1 MCLQCVGWENHSVYQ
16 IKAVKWKEEQEKSG
30 ISSTALVGAC
40 HNNMYNPSDY
50 REGSDW
56 SFMQLDDGSNLSN
69 RSQSPTGTEVSSRSP
84 SRDERHFGLPNSLDS
99 PVRQDPNDRPVS
111 RSARS
116 AQPAVAHPRGTTVAA
131 LVGADHATRS
141 VIRPNPVE
149 SRQVAARW
157 NAAIHVN
164 GRRSQRTKQN
174 VDAQRAKCLR
184 RGAQVT
190 TGFQRI
196 QVRLMSGGQLP
207 QGRNTAANRN

>member
-1 MCLQCVGWENHSVYQ
+1 MFSNFL
-16 IKAVKWKEEQEKSG
+16 
-30 ISSTALVGAC
+30 SSLSKQWQVVDEHGDVVDDDET
-40 HNNMYNPSDY
+40 SSID
-50 REGSDW
+50 SDW

-69 RSQSPTGTEVSSRSP
+69 RSRSPTGTETSSRSL
-84 SRDERHFGLPNSLDS
+84 SRDERHFGFPNSLDS

-116 AQPAVAHPRGTTVAA
+116 AQPAVAHPRGATAAA
-131 LVGADHATRS
+131 LVGADQTTRG
-141 VIRPNPVE
+141 VVRPNPVE

-157 NAAIHVN
+157 NAAVHVN
-164 GRRSQRTKQN
+164 GRRSHRTKQN

-207 QGRNTAANRN
+207 QGRNIAANKN